1 MNGYIARNKLSCIY
15 EGIFLFH
22 TDSQAS
28 KRLTQYY
35 DGRVDEYEIFK
46 VLDFDPESGEI
57 NLFDKF
63 QIDYP
68 YLS

>member
-46 VLDFDPESGEI
+46 VLDFDPENGEI

>member
-68 YLS
+68 YIT

>member
-68 YLS
+68 YIS